1 MSEKKKNIPWPEA
14 RDANASRGCFG
25 WEWYERSRV
34 QTYLIV
40 LHLMTSQ
47 RLVVLVFRLL
57 TGIIQ
62 VKIQVHSKK
71 PSNSPYH
78 GITIM
83 ICSTSSAVV
92 SCPSG
97 AASSSC
103 RWSTRRQR
111 NTHIVR
117 KAVSHSSRALRSLS
131 QKKYIVRNSG
141 KSRPCKGHLLYSGTR
156 KKGVEGWCKEKWA
169 EQ

>member
-1 MSEKKKNIPWPEA
+1 MNTREKKKHTVTGGP
-14 RDANASRGCFG
+14 RRKRVSRLL
-25 WEWYERSRV
+25 RV
-34 QTYLIV
+34 GVVREIQSPDI

-47 RLVVLVFRLL
+47 RLVVLLFKLL

-62 VKIQVHSKK
+62 VKIQVYSKK

-83 ICSTSSAVV
+83 ICSTSCAVV

-97 AASSSC
+97 AALSSC